1 MTDPVRAARIIARE
15 ELCLME
21 HVPDPC
27 TIVIFGASGDLSFRK
42 LMPSLFDLHVQG
54 LMPDTFRV
62 IGVARSAMSDEQFRR
77 RIGEVLPKDADAAA
91 VKSFAGQCSYLSGGY
106 DDESTYGAIAAALA
120 GVKAEGKPVSR
131 VLFYLS
137 VPPFLYPTIIGH
149 LGDSGLARPAASNE
163 GWSRLV
169 VEKPFGTDLESAKRL
184 NEVVHSVFPEEEVY
198 RIDHYLGK
206 ETVQNIM
213 IFRFGN
219 SLFEP
224 TWNRHYIDHVQI
236 TAAEQ
241 LGVEH
246 RAGYYD
252 SSGVLRDMFQ
262 NHLLQLLALIAMEP
276 PVRFEANAVRDKK
289 VDVFRAVPGVDE
301 SAMDSSLVRGQY
313 EAGTAGGSQARAYR
327 DEKGV
332 PSGSNTATYAAM
344 KLEVDNWRWRGVPF
358 YLRSGKRL
366 AHRFTEIAVQYRR
379 VPTSIFKPLLNEHLA
394 PNVLRFRIQPNE
406 GIAITFESKHPGPK
420 LCLSTVTMDFGY
432 QGTFGAAPPEA
443 YQRLILDA
451 MLGDP
456 TLFARED
463 GVEECWRILAPF
475 LSAAEEAEGLHP
487 YPAGSRGPAAAAELL
502 SADGREWYEEGTK

>member
-1 MTDPVRAARIIARE
+1 
-15 ELCLME
+15 ME
-21 HVPDPC
+21 QVPDPC

-42 LMPSLFDLHVQG
+42 LMPSLFDLQVQG
-54 LMPDTFRV
+54 LMPDTFGI
-62 IGVARSAMSDEQFRR
+62 IGVARSSMSDEQFRR
-77 RIGEVLPKDADAAA
+77 RIGEALPRDADAAA
-91 VKSFAGQCSYLSGGY
+91 VKSFAGRCSYVRGEY
-106 DDESTYGAIAAALA
+106 DDESTYGAIAEALA
-120 GVKAEGKPVSR
+120 SSKADGGPIRR

-137 VPPFLYPTIIGH
+137 VPPFLYPLIIHH
-149 LGDSGLARPAASNE
+149 LGDSGLARPASSDE

-169 VEKPFGTDLESAKRL
+169 VEKPFGTDLKSARLL
-184 NEVVHSVFPEEEVY
+184 NEAVHSVFPEDEVY

-252 SSGVLRDMFQ
+252 SAGVLRDMFQ
-262 NHLLQLLALIAMEP
+262 NHLFQLLALIAMEP

-289 VDVFRAVPGVDE
+289 IDVFRAVRPATSADVDKL
-301 SAMDSSLVRGQY
+301 LVRGQY
-313 EAGTAGGSQARAYR
+313 GAGSAGGAPAAAYR
-327 DEKGV
+327 DERGV
-332 PSGSNTATYAAM
+332 PSDSTAATYAAM

-366 AHRFTEIAVQYRR
+366 ARRFTEVAVQYRR
-379 VPTSIFKPLLNEHLA
+379 VPTSVFKPLLNEHLA
-394 PNVLRFRIQPNE
+394 PNILRFRIQPDE
-406 GIAITFESKHPGPK
+406 GIGITFEAKHPGPK

-432 QGTFGAAPPEA
+432 RGTFGAAPPEA
-443 YQRLILDA
+443 YQRLFLDA
-451 MLGDP
+451 LLGDA
-456 TLFARED
+456 TLFARAD

-475 LSAAEEAEGLHP
+475 LDEEGEEGLHF
-487 YPAGSRGPAAAAELL
+487 YPAGSRGPEAATALMRK
-502 SADGREWYEEGTK
+502 DGREWREEGLE